1 MKRHK
6 YSRIFTCER
15 CHKIKKI
22 RGHSWRQL
30 DSIQRA
36 MNRACS
42 DKLNLER
49 KERVESNET

>member
-15 CHKIKKI
+15 CHKIKKVK
-22 RGHSWRQL
+22 GHSWRQL